1 MKNKEFYNDK
11 LIEIALSGNQLAK
24 VNNKLT
30 TCTSIACSDCDWND
44 LELICSEMRSI
55 WGEEEYIE
63 PKANP
68 FELQPG
74 DIFYCVDH
82 DGEVERTYFQAN
94 SNFDIRMVKFGNA
107 CKDESYMEKRA
118 REIRLYNLLSNF
130 AYQVN
135 EGWEPDWDDKNENKW
150 FAQFNF
156 LNQWQP
162 AFLNLMRYPN
172 MVYFKTK
179 ELAQRAI
186 DEIVIPFER
195 GLPQSHWL

>member
-11 LIEIALSGNQLAK
+11 LIEIVVSGNQLAK

-63 PKANP
+63 PKDNP
-68 FELQPG
+68 FELKPC
-74 DIFYCVDH
+74 DVYYCVNYEGSVVFDTFFDKSGYH
-82 DGEVERTYFQAN
+82 EEV
-94 SNFDIRMVKFGNA
+94 VKFGNA
-107 CKDESYMEKRA
+107 CKSKEYMKRRA

-135 EGWEPDWDDKNENKW
+135 EGWEPDWESEYQNKW
-150 FAQFNF
+150 YIYQSHSSHGWSVSSYHRI
-156 LNQWQP
+156 QC
-162 AFLNLMRYPN
+162 MN
-172 MVYFKTK
+172 MVYFKTE
-179 ELAQRAI
+179 ELARKAI
-186 DEIVIPFER
+186 EEIIIPFER
-195 GLPQSHWL
+195 GEL

>member
-63 PKANP
+63 PKDNP

-82 DGEVERTYFQAN
+82 DGEIERTYFQDN
-94 SNFDIRMVKFGNA
+94 SNSDIRAVKFGNA
-107 CKDESYMEKRA
+107 CKDEEYMQKRA
-118 REIRLYNLLSNF
+118 KEIHLYNLLSNF
-130 AYQVN
+130 AYEVN
-135 EGWEPDWDDKNENKW
+135 EGWEPDWSDADQNKW
-150 FAQFNF
+150 FVYRAHQSHRWEVTYYNQAQCMNV
-156 LNQWQP
+156 
-162 AFLNLMRYPN
+162 
-172 MVYFKTK
+172 VYFKTK
-179 ELAQRAI
+179 ELAERAI
-186 DEIVIPFER
+186 EEVIVPYEK
-195 GLPQSHWL
+195 